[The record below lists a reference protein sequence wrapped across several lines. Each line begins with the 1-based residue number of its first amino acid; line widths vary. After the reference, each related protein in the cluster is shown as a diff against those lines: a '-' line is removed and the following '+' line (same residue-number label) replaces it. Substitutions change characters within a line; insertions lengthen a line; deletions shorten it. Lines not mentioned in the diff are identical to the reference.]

1 MLRFQSGSDSV
12 IRLTGTA
19 ITVIRGITVIIHA
32 AIIVI
37 MAVTHTTER
46 TTGAERIT
54 IRVTELTTTSIIIT
68 ATKLTGLA

>member
-1 MLRFQSGSDSV
+1 MLRFQLGSDSV
-12 IRLTGTA
+12 IRLIGTA

-37 MAVTHTTER
+37 TAVTHTTEH
-46 TTGAERIT
+46 TTGGERIT
-54 IRVTELTTTSIIIT
+54 IGRTELTTTSIIIT